1 MKAPP
6 PSPASPVPSA
16 AQSVQGTIP
25 TSTGT
30 TSNNYLFAGE
40 QFDPDLGLYYNRAR
54 YLNVSTGRFST
65 MDTFEGDPASPFS
78 LHKYLYTAD
87 EPVDRLDPSG
97 KDFDLGSLSVNVA
110 ISSTIDAISG
120 FQANGVKGA
129 IEGAF
134 KGAVI
139 GAAFFAFGAA
149 ISGGGKLFQFA
160 RASTAAGAVALDT
173 NVLIAA
179 LEGGELEAVD
189 AALAGRVPVISITAA
204 KEFLLKGDVEVLREF
219 LIARGGSIGTA
230 ATAAEIAELQ
240 TQATLLGR
248 VLAAADASVATSA
261 IKDAIPLLTRDT
273 RLINFLIAVGQ
284 SVETF

>member
-1 MKAPP
+1 L
-6 PSPASPVPSA
+6 
-16 AQSVQGTIP
+16 IHH
-25 TSTGT
+25 TGATPNT
-30 TSNNYLFAGE
+30 TLYSGE
-40 QFDPDLGLYYNRAR
+40 QFDPDLNLYYNRVR
-54 YLNVSTGRFST
+54 YLNVSIGRFWT
-65 MDTFEGDPASPFS
+65 MDLYEGDPASPPS
-78 LHKYLYTAD
+78 LHKYIYTAD

-120 FQANGVKGA
+120 FRANGVKGA
-129 IEGAF
+129 VEGAL

-139 GAAFFAFGAA
+139 GAVFFGFGAL

-160 RASTAAGAVALDT
+160 QASTAAGAVALDS

-179 LEGGELEAVD
+179 LEGGEVQAVD

-204 KEFLLKGDVEVLREF
+204 KEFLLKGDVEVLRQF

-248 VLAAADASVATSA
+248 VLAAADASVAASA
-261 IKDAIPLLTRDT
+261 IKDAIPLLTRDS